1 MDEFEGL
8 PGIDEY
14 LADRGDGHPIEAK
27 ELDHICDA
35 LIAYCGLTK
44 EQAQRIL
51 SLFFQEIRTAMLKG
65 EVVDIRSFGT
75 FFISSPLTTGNSKK
89 VFPKFKAKKSLI
101 KRMHNG
107 RSKR

>member
-1 MDEFEGL
+1 MEEFDGL

-14 LADRGDGHPIEAK
+14 FAGKGDGHPVEAK
-27 ELDHICDA
+27 ELDHICEA

-44 EQAQRIL
+44 EQSQRIV

-65 EVVDIRSFGT
+65 EAVDIRGFGT
-75 FFISSPLTTGNSKK
+75 FFISSPVTTGNSRK

-101 KRMHNG
+101 KRIHNG
-107 RSKR
+107 KSKR